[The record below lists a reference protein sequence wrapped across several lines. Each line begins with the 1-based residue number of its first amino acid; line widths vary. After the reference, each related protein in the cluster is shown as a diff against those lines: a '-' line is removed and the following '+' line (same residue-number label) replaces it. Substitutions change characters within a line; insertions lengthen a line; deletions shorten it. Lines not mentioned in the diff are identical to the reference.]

1 MSDVQSP
8 KSRHSWNQAGPH
20 LGLLN
25 RSIRDIDTR
34 PEWAQAIVMSRALRI
49 EHPGAIHVVMNRGDR
64 RGPVLQDDT
73 DRKRFVS
80 TWRDDCE

>member
-1 MSDVQSP
+1 MP
-8 KSRHSWNQAGPH
+8 
-20 LGLLN
+20 
-25 RSIRDIDTR
+25 RS
-34 PEWAQAIVMSRALRI
+34 LRI

-64 RGPVLQDDT
+64 RGPVLQADT